1 MIVRIFGEGQFDLVG
16 EHLDKL
22 NLLGA
27 RLQSALLHSRVAGP
41 AGRRTRP

>member
-1 MIVRIFGEGQFDLVG
+1 MIVRIFGEGHFDLAG

-22 NLLGA
+22 NLLRA
-27 RLQSALLHSRVAGP
+27 RPQSALLHSRVAGP